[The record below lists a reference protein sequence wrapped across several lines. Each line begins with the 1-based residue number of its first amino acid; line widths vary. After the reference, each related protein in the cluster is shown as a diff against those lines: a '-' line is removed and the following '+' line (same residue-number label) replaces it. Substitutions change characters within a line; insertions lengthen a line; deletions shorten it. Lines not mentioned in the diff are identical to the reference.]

1 MKKKDS
7 QKLKLGV
14 FIIVGTILIMTAVY
28 LIGSDENMF
37 RKTFTISSLYDNVN
51 GLQVG
56 NNVRYSGINVGVVK
70 SIEMEENSKI
80 RVTMTIE
87 DKMLPY
93 IKKDAIASIGSD
105 GLVGNMIV
113 NITPGSENLIP
124 IDHGDEIQSYSRIGT
139 EDILKTLN
147 NTNDNAALLI
157 SNLLQITQSLM
168 DGKGTLGKLLNDTIM
183 SNDLEYSIKNLRY
196 ASAEANSSLKELNS
210 IIRSIDFDNS
220 VAGKLLNDSISA
232 QKVAVILDNIE
243 ASSMEIEQ
251 MSSEL
256 HEFINEI
263 SQGDGAIKYLAK
275 DSIFVKKMENTILNI
290 EQGTGKFNENMEAL
304 KHHFLFRGYFK
315 KLEKEEAKALKKSQK
330 N

>member
-1 MKKKDS
+1 MR
-7 QKLKLGV
+7 LGV
-14 FIIVGTILIMTAVY
+14 FIIIGTILIMTAIY
-28 LIGSDENMF
+28 MIGSEENIF
-37 RKTFTISSLYDNVN
+37 RKTFSISSVYNNVN

-56 NNVRYSGINVGVVK
+56 NNVRYSGIKVGVVK
-70 SIEMEENSKI
+70 SIEMEQNSKI
-80 RVTMTIE
+80 RVTMSIE
-87 DKMLPY
+87 QKMLPY

-124 IDHGDEIQSYSRIGT
+124 VDDGDEIQSYSRIGT

-168 DGKGTLGKLLNDTIM
+168 EGKGTLGKLLNDTLM
-183 SNDLEYSIKNLRY
+183 ANDLEYSIKNLRY
-196 ASAEANSSLKELNS
+196 ASAEANNSLKELNG
-210 IIRSIDFDNS
+210 IIKSIDFDNS
-220 VAGKLLNDSISA
+220 VAGKLLKDSISA
-232 QKVAVILDNIE
+232 QKVVFIIENME
-243 ASSMEIEQ
+243 ASSVEIEKI
-251 MSSEL
+251 SSEL
-256 HEFINEI
+256 HQFINEI
-263 SQGDGAIKYLAK
+263 SSADGALKYLAK
-275 DSIFVKKMENTILNI
+275 DSLFVQKLESTIQNI
-290 EQGTGKFNENMEAL
+290 EQGTGRFNENMEAL